1 MNKIYNGECL
11 EIMSTL
17 PDGCVDM
24 VFCDLPYGTTQNE
37 WDVLIPFDKLW
48 AQYNRV
54 VKENGAIVLT
64 AQPPFDKILAC
75 SNLKNFKYEWI
86 WEKNKATGHLNAKKM
101 PMKAHEN
108 VLVFYRKM
116 PTYNPQKTT
125 GHKPFGAVKPRDN
138 IPKPE
143 KKRNYNHLS
152 KTFGND
158 GKTTDRYPRDVQKFP
173 VINNDSPF
181 KFHPTQKP
189 EEMIEYF
196 IKTYSNEG
204 EVILDNCMGSG
215 STCIACIN
223 TNRQYIGIE
232 KDTDCYEVA
241 KDWIETYLYMRELQ
255 GVPHEELDHA
265 PCNPLLNALNC
276 TSEQNHAH
284 GRPLE

>member
-1 MNKIYNGECL
+1 MNQIYNGECL
-11 EIMSTL
+11 EVMSTL

-48 AQYNRV
+48 EQDNRV
-54 VKENGAIVLT
+54 VKENGAIILT

-75 SNLKNFKYEWI
+75 SNLEYFKYEWI

-116 PTYNPQKTT
+116 PTYNPQKTI
-125 GHKPFGAVKPRDN
+125 GHKPFGAVKARDN
-138 IPKPE
+138 IPNPGE
-143 KKRNYNHLS
+143 KRNYNHVN

-158 GKTTDRYPRDVQKFP
+158 GKTTDRYPRDVQKFS

-181 KFHPTQKP
+181 KFHSTQKP

-196 IKTYSNEG
+196 IKTYSNHG
-204 EVILDNCMGSG
+204 DVILDNCMGSG

-223 TNRQYIGIE
+223 MGRKYIGIE
-232 KDTDCYEVA
+232 RDREYYEIA
-241 KDWIETYLYMRELQ
+241 QGWIDTYLEMIELQ
-255 GVPHEELDHA
+255 GFPKGNDVPVQQVSQT
-265 PCNPLLNALNC
+265 PLEIAMNAL
-276 TSEQNHAH
+276 
-284 GRPLE
+284 